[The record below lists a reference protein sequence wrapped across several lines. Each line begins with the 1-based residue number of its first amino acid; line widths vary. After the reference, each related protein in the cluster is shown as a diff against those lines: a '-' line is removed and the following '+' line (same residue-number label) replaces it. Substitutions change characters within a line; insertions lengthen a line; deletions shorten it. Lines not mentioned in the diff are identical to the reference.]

1 MSTERPS
8 YPGDSTHS
16 SQPVQRRQ
24 GASYDSDEPF
34 FDELSSSLDE
44 LTASYDKA
52 NRAYDESQ
60 GVSAGWKQALAQK
73 LSPFLSALNLPYV
86 NREMT
91 RRLDGWLLFS
101 AIFLLFLGWLMVTS
115 ASMEVAGSRYGN
127 PFFFSIRHGIY
138 VMMGLGLG
146 LVMMLVPMRW
156 WYDNSFVLLLLA
168 FLLLIAVLVPG
179 IGKEVNGSSR
189 WISLGVVNLQAS
201 ELAKLF
207 MMVYLAGYLVRRL
220 DEVREQWSGFIKPLA
235 VMVFMGLLLIMEPD
249 YGATVVILGSMLG
262 MLFLSGVGMKRFLLL
277 LVATV
282 GLAGSIAMMQPY
294 RLKRLTTYFDP
305 WAAQFDSGYQLT
317 QALIAFGRGGWNG
330 LGLGNSVQKLFY
342 LPEAHTDFVF
352 AILAEELG
360 LIGALLTLFVYG
372 LLVYRMTFIAKRAG
386 EAGLL
391 FHCYTCFGLALVI
404 SAQVFINIGV
414 NTGLLPTKGLTLPFM
429 SYGGSSLLISCVMV
443 AIALRVDLET
453 RYTLEEKANEIERKR
468 EHYARRRK

>member
-1 MSTERPS
+1 VSVDNAPS
-8 YPGDSTHS
+8 DNGRVARFKLVMADKLAPF
-16 SQPVQRRQ
+16 
-24 GASYDSDEPF
+24 AS
-34 FDELSSSLDE
+34 
-44 LTASYDKA
+44 AM
-52 NRAYDESQ
+52 
-60 GVSAGWKQALAQK
+60 
-73 LSPFLSALNLPYV
+73 NLPYV

-91 RRLDGWLLFS
+91 RHLDGWLLFS
-101 AIFLLFLGWLMVTS
+101 AIFLLCLGWLMVTS
-115 ASMEVAGSRYGN
+115 ASMEIAGSRYGN
-127 PFFFSIRHGIY
+127 PFFFSMRHGIY
-138 VMMGLGLG
+138 VLMGLGLG
-146 LVMMLVPMRW
+146 FTVLLVPMRW

-168 FLLLIAVLVPG
+168 FLLLLAVLVPG
-179 IGKEVNGSSR
+179 IGREVNGSSR
-189 WISLGVVNLQAS
+189 WISLGIVNLQAS

-220 DEVREQWSGFIKPLA
+220 DEVREKWSGFIKPLA

-282 GLAGSIAMMQPY
+282 GLAGSIALMQPY
-294 RLKRLTTYFDP
+294 RMKRLTTYFDP

-317 QALIAFGRGGWNG
+317 QALIAFGRGGWSG

-360 LIGALLTLFVYG
+360 LIGALLTLCVYG
-372 LLVYRMTFIAKRAG
+372 LLIYRMTNIAKRAG
-386 EAGLL
+386 ETGLL

-443 AIALRVDLET
+443 AIALRIDQET
-453 RYTLEEKANEIERKR
+453 RYTLEKKANQIEKKR
-468 EHYARRRK
+468 AEYASRRE

>member
-1 MSTERPS
+1 MIAEKLAKFKM
-8 YPGDSTHS
+8 
-16 SQPVQRRQ
+16 
-24 GASYDSDEPF
+24 GAEVAPAEQDTGKIS
-34 FDELSSSLDE
+34 
-44 LTASYDKA
+44 
-52 NRAYDESQ
+52 
-60 GVSAGWKQALAQK
+60 ALAT
-73 LSPFLSALNLPYV
+73 FLHLPYV

-91 RRLDGWLLFS
+91 RRVDGWLLFS
-101 AIFLLFLGWLMVTS
+101 ALFLLFLGWLMVTS

-138 VMMGLGLG
+138 VLMGLGLG
-146 LVMMLVPMRW
+146 LFIVLIPMRW
-156 WYDNSFVLLLLA
+156 WYDNSFVLLLMA
-168 FLLLIAVLVPG
+168 FLLLLAVLVPG
-179 IGKEVNGSSR
+179 IGREINGSSR
-189 WISLGVVNLQAS
+189 WISLGIVNLQPS

-220 DEVREQWSGFIKPLA
+220 DEVRNRWSGFIKPLA

-262 MLFLSGVGMKRFLLL
+262 MLFLSGVGMMRFILL

-282 GLAGSIAMMQPY
+282 SMAGMIAMMQPY
-294 RLKRLTTYFDP
+294 RMKRLTTYFDP
-305 WAAQFDSGYQLT
+305 WSAQFDSGYQLT
-317 QALIAFGRGGWNG
+317 QALIAFGRGGWDG

-360 LIGALLTLFVYG
+360 LIGALATLFIYG
-372 LLVYRMTFIAKRAG
+372 LLVFRMVHIARKAG
-386 EAGLL
+386 ETGLL

-429 SYGGSSLLISCVMV
+429 SYGGSSLLVSCVMV
-443 AIALRVDLET
+443 AITLRVDQET
-453 RYTLEEKANEIERKR
+453 RLTLKERERLKEEKRAEYARKR
-468 EHYARRRK
+468 Y

>member
-1 MSTERPS
+1 MLADQKQQLIKRVIRGRESVER
-8 YPGDSTHS
+8 
-16 SQPVQRRQ
+16 
-24 GASYDSDEPF
+24 
-34 FDELSSSLDE
+34 
-44 LTASYDKA
+44 LTASCYQQM
-52 NRAYDESQ
+52 RPLLE
-60 GVSAGWKQALAQK
+60 L
-73 LSPFLSALNLPYV
+73 LNVVHV

-101 AIFLLFLGWLMVTS
+101 ALFLLFLGWLMVTS

-127 PFFFSIRHGIY
+127 PFFFSLRHGIY
-138 VMMGLGLG
+138 LLMGLGLG
-146 LVMMLVPMRW
+146 LFIVLVPMRW
-156 WYDNSFVLLLLA
+156 WYDNSFALLLLA
-168 FLLLIAVLVPG
+168 FILLIAVLIPG
-179 IGKEVNGSSR
+179 IGREVNGSSR
-189 WISLGVVNLQAS
+189 WISLGLVNLQAS

-207 MMVYLAGYLVRRL
+207 MVVYLAGYLVRRL

-277 LVATV
+277 LVSTV
-282 GLAGSIAMMQPY
+282 CMAGFIALLQPY
-294 RLKRLTTYFDP
+294 RMKRLTTYFDP

-317 QALIAFGRGGWNG
+317 QALIAFGRGGWSG

-360 LIGALLTLFVYG
+360 LIGALVALFIYG
-372 LLVYRMTFIAKRAG
+372 LLIYRMISIAQRAG
-386 EAGLL
+386 KVGLL
-391 FHCYTCFGLALVI
+391 FHCYTGFGLALVI
-404 SAQVFINIGV
+404 AAQTFINIGV

-443 AIALRVDLET
+443 AICLRIDQ
-453 RYTLEEKANEIERKR
+453 EIRHKLDDDENRR
-468 EHYARRRK
+468 AEYARRRARK

>member
-1 MSTERPS
+1 MIAEKLAKFKTRSEAAPAE
-8 YPGDSTHS
+8 
-16 SQPVQRRQ
+16 Q
-24 GASYDSDEPF
+24 E
-34 FDELSSSLDE
+34 
-44 LTASYDKA
+44 
-52 NRAYDESQ
+52 
-60 GVSAGWKQALAQK
+60 AGKISALAT
-73 LSPFLSALNLPYV
+73 FLHLPYV

-91 RRLDGWLLFS
+91 RRVDGWLLFS
-101 AIFLLFLGWLMVTS
+101 ALFLLFLGWLMVTS

-138 VMMGLGLG
+138 VLMGLGLG
-146 LVMMLVPMRW
+146 LFIVLIPMRW
-156 WYDNSFVLLLLA
+156 WYDNSFVLLLMA
-168 FLLLIAVLVPG
+168 FLLLLAVLVPG
-179 IGKEVNGSSR
+179 IGREINGSSR
-189 WISLGVVNLQAS
+189 WISLGIVNLQPS

-220 DEVREQWSGFIKPLA
+220 DEVRNKWSGFIKPLA

-262 MLFLSGVGMKRFLLL
+262 MLFLSGVGMMRFILL

-282 GLAGSIAMMQPY
+282 SMAGMIAMMQPY
-294 RLKRLTTYFDP
+294 RMKRLTTYFDP

-317 QALIAFGRGGWNG
+317 QALIAFGRGGWDG

-360 LIGALLTLFVYG
+360 LIGALATLFIYG
-372 LLVYRMTFIAKRAG
+372 LLVFRMVHIARKAG
-386 EAGLL
+386 ETGLL

-429 SYGGSSLLISCVMV
+429 SYGGSSLLVSCIMV
-443 AIALRVDLET
+443 AITLRVDQET
-453 RYTLEEKANEIERKR
+453 RLTLKERERLKEEKRAEYARKR
-468 EHYARRRK
+468 Y

>member
-1 MSTERPS
+1 MLNFR
-8 YPGDSTHS
+8 YPGKAGQSEEAEGEAMPQERKGLLESVLD
-16 SQPVQRRQ
+16 
-24 GASYDSDEPF
+24 
-34 FDELSSSLDE
+34 LS
-44 LTASYDKA
+44 
-52 NRAYDESQ
+52 
-60 GVSAGWKQALAQK
+60 
-73 LSPFLSALNLPYV
+73 YV
-86 NREMT
+86 NQEMT
-91 RRLDGWLLFS
+91 RRIDGWLLFS
-101 AIFLLFLGWLMVTS
+101 AVFLLFLGWLMVTS

-138 VMMGLGLG
+138 VLMGLGAG
-146 LVMMLVPMRW
+146 LMIMLVPMRW

-168 FLLLIAVLVPG
+168 FLLLLAVLVPG
-179 IGKEVNGSSR
+179 IGREINGSSR
-189 WISLGVVNLQAS
+189 WISLGIVNLQPS

-220 DEVREQWSGFIKPLA
+220 EEVREKWSGFIKPLA

-277 LVATV
+277 LVTTV
-282 GLAGSIAMMQPY
+282 SLAGMIAMMQPY
-294 RLKRLTTYFDP
+294 RMKRLTTYFDP

-317 QALIAFGRGGWNG
+317 QALIAFGRGGWDG

-360 LIGALLTLFVYG
+360 LIGALVTLMIYG
-372 LLVYRMTFIAKRAG
+372 LLVFRMVSVARRAG

-429 SYGGSSLLISCVMV
+429 SYGGSSLLVSCVMV
-443 AIALRVDLET
+443 AIALRVDQET
-453 RYTLEEKANEIERKR
+453 RMTIIERRKQR
-468 EHYARRRK
+468 EHKRMEYAR

>member
-1 MSTERPS
+1 MIAEKLAKFKTGSEVA
-8 YPGDSTHS
+8 PGEKDTGKIS
-16 SQPVQRRQ
+16 
-24 GASYDSDEPF
+24 
-34 FDELSSSLDE
+34 
-44 LTASYDKA
+44 
-52 NRAYDESQ
+52 
-60 GVSAGWKQALAQK
+60 ALAT
-73 LSPFLSALNLPYV
+73 FLHLPYV

-91 RRLDGWLLFS
+91 RRVDGWLLFS
-101 AIFLLFLGWLMVTS
+101 ALFLLFLGWLMVTS

-138 VMMGLGLG
+138 VLMGLGLG
-146 LVMMLVPMRW
+146 LFIVLIPMRW
-156 WYDNSFVLLLLA
+156 WYDNSFVLLLMA
-168 FLLLIAVLVPG
+168 FLLLLAVLVPG
-179 IGKEVNGSSR
+179 IGREINGSSR
-189 WISLGVVNLQAS
+189 WISLGIVNLQPS

-220 DEVREQWSGFIKPLA
+220 DEVRNKWSGFIKPLA

-262 MLFLSGVGMKRFLLL
+262 MLFLSGVGMMRFILL

-282 GLAGSIAMMQPY
+282 SMAGMIAMMQPY
-294 RLKRLTTYFDP
+294 RMKRLTTYFDP

-317 QALIAFGRGGWNG
+317 QALIAFGRGGWDG

-360 LIGALLTLFVYG
+360 LIGALATLFIYG
-372 LLVYRMTFIAKRAG
+372 LLVFRMVHIARKAG
-386 EAGLL
+386 ETGLL

-429 SYGGSSLLISCVMV
+429 SYGGSSLLVSCIMV
-443 AIALRVDLET
+443 AITLRVDQET
-453 RYTLEEKANEIERKR
+453 RLTLKERERLKEEKRAEYARKR
-468 EHYARRRK
+468 Y

>member
-1 MSTERPS
+1 MQADDPKQPWLESLIRGRAGIKRAGSVVYDYLRP
-8 YPGDSTHS
+8 
-16 SQPVQRRQ
+16 
-24 GASYDSDEPF
+24 
-34 FDELSSSLDE
+34 LL
-44 LTASYDKA
+44 
-52 NRAYDESQ
+52 
-60 GVSAGWKQALAQK
+60 AL
-73 LSPFLSALNLPYV
+73 LNLVHV

-101 AIFLLFLGWLMVTS
+101 ALFLIFLGWLMVTS

-127 PFFFSIRHGIY
+127 PFFFSLRHGIY
-138 VMMGLGLG
+138 LLMGLGIG
-146 LVMMLVPMRW
+146 LCVMLVPMRW
-156 WYDNSFVLLLLA
+156 WYDNSFALLLVA
-168 FLLLIAVLVPG
+168 FILLILVLIPG
-179 IGKEVNGSSR
+179 VGREVNGSSR
-189 WISLGVVNLQAS
+189 WIPLGLVNLQAS

-207 MMVYLAGYLVRRL
+207 MVIYLAGYLVRRL

-277 LVATV
+277 MVSTICMAV
-282 GLAGSIAMMQPY
+282 MIALLQPY
-294 RLKRLTTYFDP
+294 RMKRLVTYFDP

-317 QALIAFGRGGWNG
+317 QALIAFGRGGWTG

-360 LIGALLTLFVYG
+360 LIGALISLFIYG
-372 LLVYRMTFIAKRAG
+372 LLIYRMISIARRAG
-386 EAGLL
+386 KVGLL
-391 FHCYTCFGLALVI
+391 FHCYTGFGLALVI
-404 SAQVFINIGV
+404 AAQTFINIGV

-443 AIALRVDLET
+443 AMCLRIDQET
-453 RYTLEEKANEIERKR
+453 RDTHNHNANVRANNVRQRTR
-468 EHYARRRK
+468 E